1 MPRTGTVAVK
11 SLLPV
16 ASSSASAISDFKAEI
31 AILERLSHSCLVGCL
46 GAGERPNPK
55 GGAPL
60 LFLVLEAVTGGDL
73 RDMVINGMANAK
85 LYSDADVTKW
95 CHQMARGLHYLHTRS
110 PMVIHR
116 DLKVRPCDAAEK
128 QRRAEA
134 CCALAMRLSSSGALR
149 HAAPQLENIL
159 LDSQWNAKL
168 RGTVQPDRSVV
179 RRGGSSLPS
188 ARSLRA
194 PRF

>member
-1 MPRTGTVAVK
+1 MTSRRT
-11 SLLPV
+11 
-16 ASSSASAISDFKAEI
+16 EI

-134 CCALAMRLSSSGALR
+134 CCALAMRLSSCGALR

-168 RGTVQPDRSVV
+168 RGTVQPGLA